1 MGKSRKGLVENA
13 AWYTEAHFL
22 MAWLLLKLHGVGLQ
36 SMACVGLMGRQ
47 SLSRSNG
54 PRKLANCSRPWYTG
68 NSTSPL
74 PHG

>member
-1 MGKSRKGLVENA
+1 MKESRKALVENA

-22 MAWLLLKLHGVGLQ
+22 MAWLPLKHHGVGLQ
-36 SMACVGLMGRQ
+36 SMACVGLTARQ

-54 PRKLANCSRPWYTG
+54 PKKLANYSRPWYTG